1 MIFIKIN
8 DNIYPAT
15 VNGKMNDNEWGNRE
29 SKSITLEMDYATAI
43 ELFVDGLKWSI
54 IQREEVLKFD
64 EEGNLIGKENE
75 DTEFDNCDYFVAGSI
90 TDHRNGT
97 ITVKMGKLTQAEEFA
112 IQLTNAVTEEELTKA
127 YVEGVNGL

>member
-29 SKSITLEMDYATAI
+29 SKSIILEMDYATAI
-43 ELFVDGLKWSI
+43 ELFIDGLKWSI

-75 DTEFDNCDYFVAGSI
+75 DTEFDNCDYSIAGSI

-97 ITVKMGKLTQAEEFA
+97 ITVKMGKPTQVEVLETQIA
-112 IQLTNAVTEEELTKA
+112 NAVTEEELTKA
-127 YVEGVNGL
+127 YEEGVNSL

>member
-43 ELFVDGLKWSI
+43 ELFIDGLKWSI

-75 DTEFDNCDYFVAGSI
+75 DTEFDNCDYSIAGSI

-97 ITVKMGKLTQAEEFA
+97 ITVKMGKPTQVEVLETQIA
-112 IQLTNAVTEEELTKA
+112 NAVTEEELTKA
-127 YVEGVNGL
+127 YEEGVNSL